1 MSDPTLSDTGFKNNR
16 TYRNFCQTFQKSW
29 LVLLILLGAVFQVQ
43 FFGEFVESLKMTL
56 AAVPEI
62 EAFPF

>member
-1 MSDPTLSDTGFKNNR
+1 MSDPTLSDIDFKNNR
-16 TYRNFCQTFQKSW
+16 TYHNFCQTFQKSW
-29 LVLLILLGAVFQVQ
+29 LVSLILLGGVFQVQ